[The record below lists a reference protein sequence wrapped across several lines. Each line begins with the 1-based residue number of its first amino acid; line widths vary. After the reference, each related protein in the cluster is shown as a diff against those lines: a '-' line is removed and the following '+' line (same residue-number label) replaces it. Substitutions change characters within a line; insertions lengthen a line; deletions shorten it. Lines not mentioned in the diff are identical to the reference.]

1 VPYPFAAEDHQ
12 TQNALSLVHKQAAL
26 LIKDG
31 EAQGRLVNEAFSLV
45 QNKALMN
52 QLEQNIA
59 PLGNTNADMTI
70 ARAVLG
76 LIK

>member
-1 VPYPFAAEDHQ
+1 M
-12 TQNALSLVHKQAAL
+12 
-26 LIKDG
+26 IKDG
-31 EAQGRLVNEAFSLV
+31 EAQSRLVNEAFSLV
-45 QNKALMN
+45 QNRALMD

-59 PLGNTNADMTI
+59 PLGNKNADMTI